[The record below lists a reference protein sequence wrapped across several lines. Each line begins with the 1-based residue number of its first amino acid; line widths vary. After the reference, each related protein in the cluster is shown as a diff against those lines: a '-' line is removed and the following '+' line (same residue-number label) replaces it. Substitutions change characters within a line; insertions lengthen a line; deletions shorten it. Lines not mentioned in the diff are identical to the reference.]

1 MTSGNKKTAAS
12 IISAVVALVMV
23 SLALAALASSGG
35 KMQQQIEY
43 NSQQV
48 QRLCQE
54 KLDKETYI
62 LMNQQ
67 LEKRL
72 TNIEVLL
79 GKIDDKLNGGGN

>member
-1 MTSGNKKTAAS
+1 MTTGNKKTTLG
-12 IISAVVALVMV
+12 IIGVVATLVTV
-23 SLALAALASSGG
+23 TLALGSLVSSGG

-54 KLDKETYI
+54 KLDKETYNM
-62 LMNQQ
+62 MNQQ

-72 TNIEVLL
+72 TNIESLL
-79 GKIDDKLNGGGN
+79 NKIDDKLNK